1 MQKKATAL
9 EGLYIIEDF
18 ITETEEQVLI
28 RAIDSRAWCGNG
40 VAPNPE
46 LKRRTQHYGYE
57 FSYRYRKVIQNL
69 GPLPTFT
76 DFITKRF
83 KQQKI
88 IEFEDEPNMCIIN
101 EYEAGQ
107 GIMPHTDAATIF
119 GPIILSLSLLSSCL
133 MKFTHSNNPETQ
145 FLVVLRTSLLIMTKS
160 SRYDYKHSISKDI
173 IEWFEEGE
181 NGEKREIVRSRRVSL
196 TFRTVRNLGVDVATN
211 S

>member
-9 EGLYIIEDF
+9 GGLYIIEDF

-40 VAPNPE
+40 VA
-46 LKRRTQHYGYE
+46 
-57 FSYRYRKVIQNL
+57 KVIQNL

-145 FLVVLRTSLLIMTKS
+145 FLVVLPPRSLLIMTKS

-181 NGEKREIVRSRRVSL
+181 NGEKREIVRSRR
-196 TFRTVRNLGVDVATN
+196 
-211 S
+211 

>member
-18 ITETEEQVLI
+18 ITETEEQELI
-28 RAIDSRAWCGNG
+28 RAIDSRIWCGNG
-40 VAPNPE
+40 VA
-46 LKRRTQHYGYE
+46 
-57 FSYRYRKVIQNL
+57 KVIQNL

-76 DFITKRF
+76 DFIIKRF

-88 IEFEDEPNMCIIN
+88 IDFEDEPNMCIIN

-107 GIMPHTDAATIF
+107 AP
-119 GPIILSLSLLSSCL
+119 
-133 MKFTHSNNPETQ
+133 
-145 FLVVLRTSLLIMTKS
+145 RSLLIMTKS

-173 IEWFEEGE
+173 IEWFDGGE
-181 NGEKREIVRSRRVSL
+181 NGEKQEIIRNRRVSL
-196 TFRTVRNLGVDVATN
+196 TFRTVRNPEADVAIN

>member
-9 EGLYIIEDF
+9 EGLYIVEDF
-18 ITETEEQVLI
+18 ITETEEQELI
-28 RAIDSRAWCGNG
+28 RAIDSRIWCGNG
-40 VAPNPE
+40 VACVEKSFCNF
-46 LKRRTQHYGYE
+46 Q
-57 FSYRYRKVIQNL
+57 VIHRNITDI

-76 DFITKRF
+76 EFIIKRF

-88 IEFEDEPNMCIIN
+88 IDFEDEPNMCIIN

-133 MKFTHSNNPETQ
+133 MKFTHSSNPETQ
-145 FLVVLRTSLLIMTKS
+145 FLIVLPPRSLLIMTKS

-173 IEWFEEGE
+173 IEWFDRGE
-181 NGEKREIVRSRRVSL
+181 NGEKQEIIRSRRVSL
-196 TFRTVRNLGVDVATN
+196 TFRTVRNPEVDVVIN

>member
-18 ITETEEQVLI
+18 ITETEEQELI
-28 RAIDSRAWCGNG
+28 RAVDSRAWCGNVVEINLFFLTSNG
-40 VAPNPE
+40 KNEIDICETTESPNPE

-107 GIMPHTDAATIF
+107 AP
-119 GPIILSLSLLSSCL
+119 
-133 MKFTHSNNPETQ
+133 
-145 FLVVLRTSLLIMTKS
+145 RSLLIMTKS

-196 TFRTVRNLGVDVATN
+196 TFRTMCNFGADVATN